1 MKKLICVIPALEKN
15 NYSQLGDLID
25 WGGTTLIEWKLSQVL
40 KVRNLEKIIIT
51 TPSKK
56 IRSIVSPYGVDVLLR
71 KKNLSLTKLYKFVGQ
86 QYPNKTILWL
96 NPTAPFLSDR
106 NISDFT
112 NKYLKFSKKFDSG
125 FTCIE
130 LKEFLFNNK
139 GSLNFDSLNKAVS
152 RVKLEKIFQST
163 NGAYIVNSNHMKKNG
178 TLYGK
183 KPLKYILPWLQSL
196 EVKTAS
202 ELENFKFFISKYI
215 KENI

>member
-1 MKKLICVIPALEKN
+1 M
-15 NYSQLGDLID
+15 S
-25 WGGTTLIEWKLSQVL
+25 
-40 KVRNLEKIIIT
+40 
-51 TPSKK
+51 
-56 IRSIVSPYGVDVLLR
+56 
-71 KKNLSLTKLYKFVGQ
+71 TKLYKFVGQ

-106 NISDFT
+106 NISDFI

-152 RVKLEKIFQST
+152 RVKLEKIFQYT